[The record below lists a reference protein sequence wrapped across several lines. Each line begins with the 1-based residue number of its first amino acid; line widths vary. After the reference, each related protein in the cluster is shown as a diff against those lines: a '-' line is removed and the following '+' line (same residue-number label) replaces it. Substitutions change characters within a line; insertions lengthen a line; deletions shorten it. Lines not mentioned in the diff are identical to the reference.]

1 MAKYNYPCDIRVNVR
16 IAIRVRNIL
25 YDFDRKFSF
34 LVPPFLGNNRDR
46 KLLLPVFFK
55 FLFNFF
61 RGGRGTLLDTGH
73 GKPTS
78 LCRRALLCVGF
89 VAFVLPDTQLSNS
102 SGSFNNNLVD
112 QKVTIPI
119 PLYRM
124 LLLSSIDFLCKVNFN
139 FTEVYLSI

>member
-1 MAKYNYPCDIRVNVR
+1 MYAIYCTISTVNSVFSYRPFSAIIGIENYSYR
-16 IAIRVRNIL
+16 
-25 YDFDRKFSF
+25 F
-34 LVPPFLGNNRDR
+34 
-46 KLLLPVFFK
+46 FFK